1 MGQCRAPGVE
11 HGEKTDA
18 GAEVFGI
25 GRDGGHGLG
34 RSLEQDAVDRGLI
47 LVGDVGDF
55 GRQREHD
62 VEVRHRQEF
71 FLAFCQPL
79 ARRRSLTL
87 RTVPVSARVVGDLGV
102 AALLVLAARDMTAE
116 RCRAAVL
123 DRRHHLELLEADMAG
138 IGLAPCRSMVAENI
152 RDLQYRA
159 RHAWCVLGR
168 WLVFFTLQRRET
180 IERAHDFPD
189 GVGGNVCVD
198 RRRFEFG
205 VPK

>member
-1 MGQCRAPGVE
+1 
-11 HGEKTDA
+11 
-18 GAEVFGI
+18 
-25 GRDGGHGLG
+25 
-34 RSLEQDAVDRGLI
+34 
-47 LVGDVGDF
+47 
-55 GRQREHD
+55 
-62 VEVRHRQEF
+62 
-71 FLAFCQPL
+71 
-79 ARRRSLTL
+79 
-87 RTVPVSARVVGDLGV
+87 V
-102 AALLVLAARDMTAE
+102 AALLVLAARDMAAE

-168 WLVFFTLQRRET
+168 RLVFFTLQRRET